1 MSDIPEKVPV
11 GAPTERVRPLVSVR
25 QFREFTEEPVAEA
38 DLDALAQV
46 ARWSG
51 SSRNTQPWRFIVIRD
66 VTTIRRIAEVS
77 LPTTRSL
84 VTAMAALA
92 IVMPGDDE
100 GRVSYAY
107 DEGRVAERILV
118 AAMLLGLGAGIAW
131 LIPDARPTVRDLL
144 GIPDDRLI
152 RTILSIGH
160 PTAAAR
166 RPKSA
171 SGEARRPL
179 AELVSQGRWTQ
190 D

>member
-1 MSDIPEKVPV
+1 MSEIMDEVRSGTPP
-11 GAPTERVRPLVSVR
+11 ERVRPLLSVR
-25 QFREFTEEPVAEA
+25 QFREFTDEPVSEA

-51 SSRNTQPWRFIVIRD
+51 SSRNTQPWRFIVVRD
-66 VTTIRRIAEVS
+66 MATIRQIAEAS
-77 LPTTRSL
+77 LPQTRSL
-84 VTAMAALA
+84 RTAMAALA
-92 IVMPGDDE
+92 IVMPGDDP

-131 LIPDARPTVRDLL
+131 VVPDARPTVRDLL

-171 SGEARRPL
+171 PGEARRPL
-179 AELVSQGRWTQ
+179 AELVSQERWTQ
-190 D
+190 G